1 MSIEKAVEQVVQNEV
16 KKRGKNDD
24 FLEKQRLLAKM
35 KENGLLVSQSYNIAP
50 LDTIGKRRFQ
60 FAKK

>member
-1 MSIEKAVEQVVQNEV
+1 MSIEKAVELTVQNEV
-16 KKRGKNDD
+16 KKREKSDD

-35 KENGLLVSQSYNIAP
+35 KDSGFLMSQSYNIAP

-60 FAKK
+60 SNKK